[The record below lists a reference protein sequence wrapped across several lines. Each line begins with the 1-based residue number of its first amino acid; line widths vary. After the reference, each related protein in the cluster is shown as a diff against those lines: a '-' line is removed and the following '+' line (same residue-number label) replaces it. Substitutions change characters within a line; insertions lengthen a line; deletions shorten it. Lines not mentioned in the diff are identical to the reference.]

1 MKIAEPKFIAEMKHT
16 WQRGVSFAHRLDEQS
31 RGWLSVAG
39 SALKETLKP
48 KSVISAAAISYF
60 TLFSI
65 FPMLLLSISIAS
77 FNLSLSSGWRL
88 IISMF
93 EFVAPALDDLIG
105 QNVGRIIQ
113 MRGPVTGI
121 ALLSLVWSASA
132 VFYTLTQTMHDIWGH
147 QRRRAA
153 WKRRGLA
160 ILVVLAI
167 VGPILFLASFASS
180 LIDNA
185 RTWLPEEILFIGR
198 GLSFFVAALLDIA
211 LLMILYLL
219 LPHGN
224 STWREIL
231 PGATAAGLLWEL
243 AKKAFLL
250 FVSSYVSATN
260 LVYGSVAAIIALLT
274 WAYVSGLVFL
284 FGANI
289 SRSFQYLKQN
299 RQKSLVSDPP
309 NM

>member
-147 QRRRAA
+147 KHRRAA

-274 WAYVSGLVFL
+274 WAYVSGLIFL
-284 FGANI
+284 FGANL
-289 SRSFQYLKQN
+289 SKAYLNLKQSIT
-299 RQKSLVSDPP
+299 KSLGAEHPKV
-309 NM
+309 